1 MKKPTSLLLGLMLA
15 GVSLAAA
22 ATDDTP
28 IPRKFKPNQ
37 FAQVVD
43 TIEAEMSPGGLYA
56 EVKPEEQDA
65 VRKALG
71 RMSKALEGH
80 KAIAE
85 LTEEEKVALINDQE
99 LVNALLLGNQKDQVV
114 CYRREVPGTHIHQNV
129 CETNRDAAMR
139 REESRKTIRDMEV
152 RNPAYSN

>member
-1 MKKPTSLLLGLMLA
+1 MKSMLMLLGLLLA
-15 GVSLAAA
+15 GVSLTATAA
-22 ATDDTP
+22 DETP

-37 FAQVVD
+37 FSQVVD
-43 TIEAEMSPGGLYA
+43 TIEAEMTPGGLFG
-56 EVKPEEQDA
+56 EVKPEDQDT
-65 VRKALG
+65 VRKALA
-71 RMSKALEGH
+71 RMSKMLEGH

-85 LTEEEKVALINDQE
+85 LTEEEKVQLINDQE

>member
-1 MKKPTSLLLGLMLA
+1 MKTMLTMLGLLLLG
-15 GVSLAAA
+15 AALTA
-22 ATDDTP
+22 SAEDTP
-28 IPRKFKPNQ
+28 IPHKFKPNQ
-37 FAQVVD
+37 FSQVVD
-43 TIEAEMSPGGLYA
+43 TIEAEMAPGGLYA
-56 EVKPEEQDA
+56 EVKPEEQEA

-71 RMSKALEGH
+71 RMAKALEGH

-85 LTEEEKVALINDQE
+85 LTEEEKVQLINDQE

-139 REESRKTIRDMEV
+139 RDESRKTIRDMEV

>member
-1 MKKPTSLLLGLMLA
+1 MKTVLMLLLFATLTAPAWA
-15 GVSLAAA
+15 GDA
-22 ATDDTP
+22 P
-28 IPRKFKPNQ
+28 IPKRFKPNQ
-37 FAQVVD
+37 FSQVVD

-56 EVKPEEQDA
+56 GVKPEEQEA

-71 RMSKALEGH
+71 RMAKALEGH

-85 LTEEEKVALINDQE
+85 LTEEEKVQLINDQE

-139 REESRKTIRDMEV
+139 RDESRKTIRDMEV